1 MDDCSR
7 NPPGLTNISGMTNWV
22 VVLLGF
28 VIIAFGLALIRWATA
43 FSDLQQRQMKA
54 MRYPG
59 AMRRRMTPGLAR
71 LGGAG
76 FVGMGIV
83 WIVVGSFFAE
93 WL

>member
-1 MDDCSR
+1 MDDYGR
-7 NPPGLTNISGMTNWV
+7 NPPGLTSISGMTNWV

-28 VIIAFGLALIRWATA
+28 VIIAFGLALIRCAPA

-54 MRYPG
+54 MHYPE
-59 AMRRRMTPGLAR
+59 AMQRRMTPGLAR

-76 FVGMGIV
+76 FVGMGII
-83 WIVVGSFFAE
+83 WIVVGGFLAE